1 MKQTNIVTS
10 VVLPVEEYDRLI
22 ALQPKKIKPNN
33 NNTLYEEKVEKHIC
47 NTQTN
52 HDKNTHMKKKRK
64 KKLRKNIADI
74 KLTPKISP
82 KIAILTK
89 LRAERRK
96 KIHELI
102 KKHQPLD
109 KKQIILNNITVN
121 KRKIEKIIDWL
132 LNNQKIISWNKNH
145 ELVLYGTP
153 IPDTNI
159 LLIFRN
165 LYKFKE
171 DPNKISGAVAF
182 YSALREVDIPED
194 MILNEFGKQ
203 LLKKKKNNDD

>member
-1 MKQTNIVTS
+1 M
-10 VVLPVEEYDRLI
+10 
-22 ALQPKKIKPNN
+22 
-33 NNTLYEEKVEKHIC
+33 
-47 NTQTN
+47 
-52 HDKNTHMKKKRK
+52 
-64 KKLRKNIADI
+64 
-74 KLTPKISP
+74 TPKISP

-203 LLKKKKNNDD
+203 L

>member
-1 MKQTNIVTS
+1 M
-10 VVLPVEEYDRLI
+10 
-22 ALQPKKIKPNN
+22 
-33 NNTLYEEKVEKHIC
+33 
-47 NTQTN
+47 
-52 HDKNTHMKKKRK
+52 
-64 KKLRKNIADI
+64 RKNIADI

-89 LRAERRK
+89 LREERRK

-132 LNNQKIISWNKNH
+132 LSNQNIISWNKNH

>member
-1 MKQTNIVTS
+1 MGTS

-22 ALQPKKIKPNN
+22 AFQPKKIKPNN

-52 HDKNTHMKKKRK
+52 HDKNTHEKKRK

-165 LYKFKE
+165 L
-171 DPNKISGAVAF
+171 
-182 YSALREVDIPED
+182 
-194 MILNEFGKQ
+194 
-203 LLKKKKNNDD
+203 